1 MRTRIS
7 GPIVTIAAVVALWS
21 LTPAPVA
28 AQWTPRP
35 AAGVAKKPGNLPDA
49 QARAPR
55 TAGGKPDL
63 SGVWEPEKNRPCP
76 PEGCPDLYVGQQ
88 FFDIGWG
95 LKGTLPYQPWAAE
108 IVKVRTAQNGKED
121 PATRCLPAGIVRSH
135 TFPLLK
141 KIVQLPGLIIIL
153 SERNTAFRQIFTD
166 GRPLPV
172 DVDLPSFNGFSSGK
186 WQGDTLVVET
196 TGFND
201 DVWLD
206 QHGSPLTSEGKITER
221 FRRPSYGQLEI
232 EITVDDKK
240 AYTAP
245 WTVKLN
251 QHIMP
256 DTELLDY
263 ICLENEK
270 DVQNLVGK

>member
-1 MRTRIS
+1 
-7 GPIVTIAAVVALWS
+7 VTAAAVAALLSVVSARVAG
-21 LTPAPVA
+21 
-28 AQWTPRP
+28 QWAPRP
-35 AAGVAKKPGNLPDA
+35 AAGVARKSGNLPDA
-49 QARAPR
+49 QAPAPK
-55 TAGGKPDL
+55 TADGRPDL

-76 PEGCPDLYVGQQ
+76 PEGCTDLHTGEQ

-95 LKGTLPYQPWAAE
+95 LKGGLPYQPWAAE
-108 IVKVRTAQNGKED
+108 LVKARTAQNGTAD
-121 PATRCLPAGIVRSH
+121 PGTHCLPTGIVRSH
-135 TFPLLK
+135 SFPLLK
-141 KIVQLPGLIIIL
+141 KVVQLPGLIIIL

-166 GRPLPV
+166 GRPSPV
-172 DVDLPSFNGFSSGK
+172 DVDLPSFNGYSSGR

-206 QHGSPLTSEGKITER
+206 QHGSPLTSEGKVIER
-221 FRRPSYGQLEI
+221 FRRPTYGQLEI

-245 WTVKLN
+245 WTVTLH
-251 QHIMP
+251 QHIVP

-263 ICLENEK
+263 VCLENEK
-270 DVQNLVGK
+270 DIQNLVGK